1 MVLIFDR
8 ETDKL
13 YHARLMTAHAINIPV
28 INSLDFARKALEFR
42 DTIPLLRF
50 SRLGEYLA
58 ASNGS
63 LEITLIG
70 KADSS
75 GKPALHLQVQGV
87 LELACQRCLDSFE
100 YPLDVTA
107 EFVIVASED
116 AIPSPDSGEYDDE
129 VDYLVA
135 ETQMPVID
143 LVEDEILLTL
153 PLAPKH
159 ADEACS
165 GTGRVELEKPSPFA
179 VLKGFK
185 AGKSQND

>member
-8 ETDKL
+8 ETFKL
-13 YHARLMTAHAINIPV
+13 YHARLMTAQAMNLPV
-28 INSLDFARKALEFR
+28 INSLDFVRKAQEFH
-42 DTIPLLRF
+42 DIIPLLRF
-50 SRLGEYLA
+50 SRLGEILA
-58 ASNGS
+58 DTNGT
-63 LEITLIG
+63 LEIALSGRT
-70 KADSS
+70 DES
-75 GKPALHLQVQGV
+75 GKPMLHLEAQGV
-87 LELACQRCLDSFE
+87 LKLICQRCLDSFE
-100 YPLDVTA
+100 YPLDVA
-107 EFVIVASED
+107 ADFVIVTSED
-116 AIPSPDSGEYDDE
+116 AIPSPDSDEYDDE

-159 ADEACS
+159 SDEKCGNA
-165 GTGRVELEKPSPFA
+165 GKVELEKPSPFA

>member
-1 MVLIFDR
+1 
-8 ETDKL
+8 
-13 YHARLMTAHAINIPV
+13 MTAQAINVPV
-28 INSLDFARKALEFR
+28 INSLDFARKAQEFR
-42 DTIPLLRF
+42 DIIPLLRF

-58 ASNGS
+58 DTDGA

-70 KADSS
+70 KTDMS
-75 GKPALHLQVQGV
+75 GKPAFHLVVQGV
-87 LELACQRCLDSFE
+87 LKLVCQRCLDSFE
-100 YPLDVTA
+100 YPLDVA
-107 EFVIVASED
+107 ADYVIVTSEN
-116 AIPSPDSGEYDDE
+116 AIPSPDSDEYDDE

-143 LVEDEILLTL
+143 LVEDEILLAL

-159 ADEACS
+159 AENECG